1 MPADENRRQAT
12 DQDDEARLARRRVLT
27 VLAVA
32 APTLA
37 AACAL
42 PSADLPTDNQD
53 PENLGGDGGT
63 DTGGGGTDT
72 GSGGTDTGSGGTD
85 TGGGGTCTTG
95 VKIGAVTDFVVG
107 QWKKVG
113 SGSNTFNVGRDA
125 SGIWAYSNTCTH
137 NNSCQIGAPGSTT
150 GAIRCPCHGA
160 QFNGNG
166 GVTAGPASRAL
177 ANYEVIVCG
186 GNVYVNKAKVVTS
199 GTRTPA

>member
-1 MPADENRRQAT
+1 MAADDNRREST
-12 DQDDEARLARRRVLT
+12 LRDDDDQPGRRHVLT

-42 PSADLPTDNQD
+42 QSGDLPTDNQD
-53 PENLGGDGGT
+53 PENDGGAGGT
-63 DTGGGGTDT
+63 DSGT
-72 GSGGTDTGSGGTD
+72 TDTGSGGTD
-85 TGGGGTCTTG
+85 TGGACATG
-95 VKIGAVTDFVVG
+95 VNIGPVANFVVG

-113 SGSNTFNVGRDA
+113 SGTNTFNVGRDA

-137 NNSCQIGAPGSTT
+137 NNSCQIGTPASTT

-160 QFNGNG
+160 KFDGNG
-166 GVTAGPASRAL
+166 GVTLGPASRPL
-177 ANYEVIVCG
+177 ANYQVTVCG
-186 GNVYVNKAKVVTS
+186 GNVYVNKAKVVAS